1 MDLQGDKRPEAMRM
15 FTNGMMLAKKL
26 SALKESGLEFLMDTF
41 ISSKFNYIRTRI
53 EHRSVMEG
61 IVTATEMKYNSH
73 KEMDVRVTKYTPF
86 VENKLNTK
94 NTILH
99 EEINDRKGVQWPN
112 FRRLLDHPSNFSI
125 EKIKAK
131 HAGNIQEVSGCL
143 YGCSTSFNSWPINQ
157 PKQCFRSLNASRTLF
172 STINISKV
180 FMVDSAFVLSFKP
193 SGVVQKNA
201 FSTSSIN
208 SRGAVNDDNSDEDAK
223 METYYK
229 RYHDIFGKSIQMN
242 TEKVETVQ
250 TNTGKVEAETNPD
263 YTKVLSHVDP
273 GGRARMVD
281 VSNKPA
287 TTRVAVATGL
297 VQLPGE
303 TFRMVS
309 ENQMKKGDV
318 LTVAQLAG
326 IMGTKRTSSL
336 IPLCHNI
343 PITNADVSLKLNE
356 RTCCVEVT
364 CSVSTVS
371 NTGVEMEALTGVA
384 ITLLTI
390 YDMCK
395 SASHNIVITDIELK
409 KKYGGKSEYVSNS

>member
-1 MDLQGDKRPEAMRM
+1 
-15 FTNGMMLAKKL
+15 
-26 SALKESGLEFLMDTF
+26 
-41 ISSKFNYIRTRI
+41 
-53 EHRSVMEG
+53 
-61 IVTATEMKYNSH
+61 
-73 KEMDVRVTKYTPF
+73 
-86 VENKLNTK
+86 
-94 NTILH
+94 
-99 EEINDRKGVQWPN
+99 
-112 FRRLLDHPSNFSI
+112 
-125 EKIKAK
+125 
-131 HAGNIQEVSGCL
+131 
-143 YGCSTSFNSWPINQ
+143 
-157 PKQCFRSLNASRTLF
+157 
-172 STINISKV
+172 
-180 FMVDSAFVLSFKP
+180 MVDSAFVLSFKP

-395 SASHNIVITDIELK
+395 SASHDIVITDIKLK